1 MKLRIL
7 ALAALFFFVFVQT
20 PFAREDL
27 VTEEKRLEEVE
38 DRIRKEKKKVKKFSR
53 KESTIL
59 GEVQR
64 VNKRIVKERRELGRV
79 ESTLR
84 VIKKKVAGT
93 EAAISELA
101 SERSVLLR
109 RLKARMKAMYMMNN
123 GAALNV
129 LFSTDLVDARAFG
142 RRHKYMSIIMDSDAA
157 LIRRC
162 EENLER
168 LDDESLRLAGF
179 KSDMESARSIAVR
192 HKEGAERL
200 RRSKMALLRGVRREK
215 EKSLGVARELEQAAS
230 ELKEL
235 VDSLRSKGGGVVRG
249 RGDFASMKGR
259 LPKPVAGK
267 VVSFY
272 GKVRHPR
279 FKTVT
284 FNNGI
289 IIRASAGK
297 PVKSV
302 YNGKVIYTGWLKG
315 YGQLMI
321 LDNGA
326 GFYTLFAYLDKIL
339 KERGE
344 TVKKG
349 EEIALVGET
358 GIDASAGLYFEIRE
372 RGASVD
378 PLKWLVSR

>member
-1 MKLRIL
+1 M
-7 ALAALFFFVFVQT
+7 
-20 PFAREDL
+20 
-27 VTEEKRLEEVE
+27 RLP
-38 DRIRKEKKKVKKFSR
+38 KK
-53 KESTIL
+53 
-59 GEVQR
+59 
-64 VNKRIVKERRELGRV
+64 
-79 ESTLR
+79 
-84 VIKKKVAGT
+84 
-93 EAAISELA
+93 
-101 SERSVLLR
+101 
-109 RLKARMKAMYMMNN
+109 
-123 GAALNV
+123 
-129 LFSTDLVDARAFG
+129 
-142 RRHKYMSIIMDSDAA
+142 
-157 LIRRC
+157 
-162 EENLER
+162 
-168 LDDESLRLAGF
+168 
-179 KSDMESARSIAVR
+179 
-192 HKEGAERL
+192 GAERL

-215 EKSLGVARELEQAAS
+215 NKSLGVARELEQAAI
-230 ELKEL
+230 ELKRLLER
-235 VDSLRSKGGGVVRG
+235 LRSEGPGAPRSRGG
-249 RGDFASMKGR
+249 FASMKGR
-259 LPKPVAGK
+259 LPKPVAGR

-302 YNGKVIYTGWLKG
+302 YSGKVIYTGWLKG

-321 LDNGA
+321 LDNGS

-372 RGASVD
+372 RGVSVN
-378 PLKWLVSR
+378 PLKWLVSK